1 MSKIKVELIGGP
13 RDGAFAGISIDQNE
27 LVLHEKDAE
36 TNLQT
41 GRHIVYKRKDAKRFF
56 FDRSYLD
63 GHIVDLVD
71 GPLKGTKISVASV
84 DACLVLRTMAEGL
97 AVYAVS
103 SLKDGK
109 WAFFEEF
116 PKGEEAKAENF
127 ARHLLANLKKGA

>member
-13 RDGAFAGISIDQNE
+13 RDGAFAGVAIDLNE

-56 FDRSYLD
+56 FERSYRD
-63 GHIVDLVD
+63 GQIVDLVD
-71 GPLKGTKISVASV
+71 GPLKGSQISVTSV
-84 DACLVLRTMAEGL
+84 DVCLVLRTMAQGL

-103 SLKDGK
+103 PLKGK
-109 WAFFEEF
+109 WSFFEEF